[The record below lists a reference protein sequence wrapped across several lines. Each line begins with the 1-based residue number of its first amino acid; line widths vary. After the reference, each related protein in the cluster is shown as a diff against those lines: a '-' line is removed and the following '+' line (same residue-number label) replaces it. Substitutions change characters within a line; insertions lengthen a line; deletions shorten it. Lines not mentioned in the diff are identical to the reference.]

1 MVTPPFRPVVLDA
14 ARSEKAARKDLL
26 TTFDGERR
34 YLGRFST
41 ALEAAL
47 HVARNL
53 GPAWTLEIAL
63 FAVLL
68 MS

>member
-1 MVTPPFRPVVLDA
+1 VNGGKDQGFSVPIGE
-14 ARSEKAARKDLL
+14 RSMAS
-26 TTFDGERR
+26 GQRR

-53 GPAWTLEIAL
+53 GPAWRSLCSL
-63 FAVLL
+63 F
-68 MS
+68 S